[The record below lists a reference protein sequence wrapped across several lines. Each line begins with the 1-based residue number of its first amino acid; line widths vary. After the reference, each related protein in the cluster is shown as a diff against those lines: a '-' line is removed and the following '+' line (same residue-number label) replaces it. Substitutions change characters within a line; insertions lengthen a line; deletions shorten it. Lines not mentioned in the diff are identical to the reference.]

1 MAIGEHADYNKINND
16 TGNGLYVV
24 PNRSRTLLRRFY
36 ASSILTRICNR
47 EYEGELKK
55 QGDSV
60 TVPQCAIVPVNTHT
74 KGYKF
79 TYPTLEAPDAR
90 TLTVD
95 QAANFEFSVD
105 GIDKVQAYLK
115 GFETSWVNDG
125 NKNMKKVVDA
135 QVINAAPA
143 SVNAYNKGLTAGKTS
158 GGINL
163 GTIAAPLHLTEKE
176 TYTDPDTGI
185 VWWNAADKMADF
197 SVVLSE
203 QDIEDEEFEFFAL
216 MPPLIRGKIAQS
228 KISDASMTGDAGKG
242 VLRGGPAYVGEVQGF
257 QTYKTNLLTKI
268 TTGGE
273 GGNVGVFPIIFG
285 IAQAW
290 SFAAQ
295 IESMWSGQLI
305 DRDAIGY
312 RGVYVWGSAV
322 MIPEGLGVAYV
333 TVENKA

>member
-1 MAIGEHADYNKINND
+1 MAIGEHADYNKLNND
-16 TGNGLYVV
+16 AGTGLYIV

-36 ASSILTRICNR
+36 ASSILSRVCNR

-60 TVPQCAIVPVNTHT
+60 TVPQRAIVPINTHT
-74 KGYKF
+74 KGYTF
-79 TYPTLEAPDAR
+79 TYPTLQAPEAR

-95 QAANFEFSVD
+95 QANNYEFSVD
-105 GIDKVQAYLK
+105 GIDKVQAYIK
-115 GFETSWVNDG
+115 GFETSWVDDA
-125 NKNMKKVVDA
+125 NKNMTTTVDTA
-135 QVINAAPA
+135 VLNAAPA
-143 SVNAYNKGLTAGKTS
+143 SVSAYNKGLTAGKTS
-158 GGINL
+158 ACINL
-163 GTIAAPLHLTEKE
+163 GTIADPLHLTEKE
-176 TYTDPDTGI
+176 TYTDSATGI
-185 VWWNAADKMADF
+185 TWWNAADKMADF
-197 SVVLSE
+197 SVILSE
-203 QDIEDEEFEFFAL
+203 QNIEDKEFEFFAA

-228 KISDASMTGDAGKG
+228 KISDASITGDGKS

-273 GGNVGVFPIIFG
+273 GGNVGVFPVIFG

-290 SFAAQ
+290 TFAAQ

-312 RGVYVWGSAV
+312 RGVYVYGHSV

-333 TVENKA
+333 TIENKK